1 VTCHALAYRS
11 TRDDALRRFGRR
23 GDKLLAQLGAEPAW
37 VLDWL
42 TPLAKP
48 PGMHATTYRRLRA
61 EWEAVAA
68 GATEAYLADLQ
79 RFAEALDATSSS
91 SPAAVP
97 VKRAAGQGRE
107 WEDAPPGMAPGPARF
122 VDSGRLP
129 WPASQNLEGAASS
142 EKLISRRLVQQ
153 RPAPAR
159 CR

>member
-107 WEDAPPGMAPGPARF
+107 WEDAPPGMAAGPARRPGP
-122 VDSGRLP
+122 VRRL
-129 WPASQNLEGAASS
+129 GAAPVAVVA
-142 EKLISRRLVQQ
+142 KLGGGRK
-153 RPAPAR
+153 
-159 CR
+159 